1 MGERKIELNTNNDNR
16 LYNEENMALRKP
28 IWEDSP
34 RIGETHW
41 RGDKAVDGFYTDRS
55 AFGGQYVI
63 PANEAERA
71 TWRVDLGG
79 VVSIRYIDI
88 YYRTDNLPRKCC
100 KRRMIKSI

>member
-1 MGERKIELNTNNDNR
+1 
-16 LYNEENMALRKP
+16 MALRKP

-55 AFGGQYVI
+55 AFGGQCVI

-79 VVSIRYIDI
+79 VVSISHIDI